1 MIWTKSKFG
10 YVLWFI
16 YAIITGVSLGI
27 LLAASCMEKGYPL
40 YIGVLVCVAFMSV
53 EAFLVWYFYHRI
65 ADKITFGAFGRDG
78 QSKAKRRIVE
88 CVGVLIVL
96 LVSAAVPAAGVFSA
110 SEQSR
115 YFDMAKVVSNGGFHR
130 TPHGITNVYV
140 GLLHLVFVFFG
151 NMIKAGYWLQIGLLS
166 LAFAVLYLAVRR
178 LSGRISAFMVLLF
191 GVFSPSVR
199 IQALNLSPEILFLFL
214 YSAVLLLLAFCLK
227 SDRQTAVKWLFIGI
241 LTGLI
246 SYLDVMGIT
255 LLFFAV
261 GIFLIGKTE
270 EENNLKK
277 KTILFLTT
285 LSGALCGFG
294 AALFADSFFCGN
306 RPGDVLAAMG
316 NLYKPG
322 IYDASFLASMENV
335 GFDIIILLCL
345 MTFGIFSFWCNHWS
359 DELEIWVP
367 VTLAA
372 LALVFF
378 QIPTQEV
385 KGLRWCYLF
394 MAGMAG
400 VGISNI
406 FKIRQIAENE
416 EEKRSRRA
424 NAGVGKPETAQ
435 KSQKNKEEGKEVMG
449 VGENREGGVVTVEF
463 EGKTREVKLLENPL
477 PLPKKKAHKAMDF
490 DYEVKDGDDFDI

>member
-1 MIWTKSKFG
+1 M
-10 YVLWFI
+10 LWFI

-27 LLAASCMEKGYPL
+27 LLAASCMERGYPL

-65 ADKITFGAFGRDG
+65 ADKITFGTFGRDR

-96 LVSAAVPAAGVFSA
+96 LVCAAVPAAGVFSA
-110 SEQSR
+110 PEQSR
-115 YFDMAKVVSNGGFHR
+115 YFDMAKVVGNRAPGR
-130 TPHGITNVYV
+130 TTHGITDVYV
-140 GLLHLVFVFFG
+140 GLLHLIFVFLG
-151 NMIKAGYWLQIGLLS
+151 NKIEAGYWLQIGLLF
-166 LAFAVLYLAVRR
+166 LAFAGLYLAVRR
-178 LSGRISAFMVLLF
+178 LSGRISAFIMLLF

-214 YSAVLLLLAFCLK
+214 YSTVLLFLAFSLK
-227 SDRQTAVKWLFIGI
+227 SDRQTAVKWLFIGM

-261 GIFLIGKTE
+261 GIFLTGKKE
-270 EENNLKK
+270 EERRLKDK
-277 KTILFLTT
+277 IILFLTAF
-285 LSGALCGFG
+285 SGVLCGFG
-294 AALFADSFFCGN
+294 AALFADSFLGGN
-306 RPGDVLAAMG
+306 RPGDILAALG

-322 IYDASFLASMENV
+322 IYDASFFASIENV

-367 VTLAA
+367 VTLVT
-372 LALVFF
+372 LALVLF

-406 FKIRQIAENE
+406 FKIRQIAETE
-416 EEKRSRRA
+416 EEKRSRKTDTVA
-424 NAGVGKPETAQ
+424 EKPETAQ
-435 KSQKNKEEGKEVMG
+435 KSQKNKAEGKEVMG
-449 VGENREGGVVTVEF
+449 IEENREGGVVTVEF
-463 EGKTREVKLLENPL
+463 EGKTREVKLLDNPL
-477 PLPKKKAHKAMDF
+477 PLPKKKAHRAMDF
-490 DYEVKDGDDFDI
+490 DYEVKDDDDFDI